1 MLSQTTNR
9 ALMRLLDENRLF
21 ALNGRGTTNHCPM
34 ALYAL
39 AAMGASDTRLQEFF
53 NGWRE
58 RHAIAMGPGA
68 IAVTRHNYA
77 HLVGNMGAFG
87 GLRDCF
93 ETWINEVGAMAI
105 VSEVVQ
111 AIPFAPASGAF
122 HALIR
127 LAYGLEAGHA
137 GEIAA
142 GLAAMVC
149 GHLNIE
155 IDRRNRTP
163 AASVSAGLA
172 MLALHAAG
180 LQITGNSITSRL
192 RTVAADPLFQSALL
206 AAPATPG
213 LLDEMAL
220 AALALYRQSGNF
232 TALHM
237 VTGLHAA
244 RVLLEHLPPE
254 FALQKAP
261 DLWTAFC
268 AAYVSFGA
276 PGLAVCADD
285 VTPPGALAWD
295 ALLARALQS
304 NDDHDIKFT
313 YTCHRE
319 FLHRQAPAY
328 FAAAAQ
334 RLGMAQA

>member
-9 ALMRLLDENRLF
+9 ALMHLLDENRHF
-21 ALNGRGTTNHCPM
+21 ELNGRGTTNHCPM

-39 AAMGASDTRLQEFF
+39 AAMGASDARLEEFF
-53 NGWRE
+53 NGWQE
-58 RHAIAMGPGA
+58 RHAIAMGQGA
-68 IAVTRHNYA
+68 IAATRHNYA
-77 HLVGNMGAFG
+77 HLMGNMPAFG

-93 ETWINEVGAMAI
+93 ETWINEVGATPI

-111 AIPFAPASGAF
+111 AISFAPASGAF

-149 GHLNIE
+149 GHLSIE
-155 IDRRNRTP
+155 IERGNRAP
-163 AASVSAGLA
+163 AASVSDGLA
-172 MLALHAAG
+172 MLSRQVAG
-180 LQITGNSITSRL
+180 LHITGNSITSRL
-192 RTVAADPLFQSALL
+192 RMVAADPLFQSALP
-206 AAPATPG
+206 AAPAGLG

-244 RVLLEHLPPE
+244 RVLFERLPPE
-254 FALQKAP
+254 FARQRAP
-261 DLWTAFC
+261 ELWAAFC

-276 PGLAVCADD
+276 PSLAVYADD
-285 VTPPGALAWD
+285 ATAPGAFAWD
-295 ALLARALQS
+295 LILARALQS

-313 YTCHRE
+313 YTCQRE
-319 FLHRQAPAY
+319 FLYRHAPAY
-328 FAAAAQ
+328 FSAATQ
-334 RLGMAQA
+334 RLGMTQL